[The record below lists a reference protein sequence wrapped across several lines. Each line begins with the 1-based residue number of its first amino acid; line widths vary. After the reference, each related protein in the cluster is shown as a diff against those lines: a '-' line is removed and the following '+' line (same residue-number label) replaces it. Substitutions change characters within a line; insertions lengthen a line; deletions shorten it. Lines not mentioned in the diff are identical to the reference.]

1 LASRVSFP
9 GLPEPHAWRAAEVC
23 NELDAGFFEY
33 GANEIEVEIDRPS
46 LAGFKSHDARF
57 GRANIGCKVGLRPI
71 KHLASSYDLSWR
83 DRHFAA
89 LRSLTPGG
97 PSPFSAMNSTPGR
110 FERFANETEV
120 ERSRP

>member
-9 GLPEPHAWRAAEVC
+9 GLPEPHAWRPAEVC

-57 GRANIGCKVGLRPI
+57 GRANIGCK
-71 KHLASSYDLSWR
+71 
-83 DRHFAA
+83 
-89 LRSLTPGG
+89 
-97 PSPFSAMNSTPGR
+97 GR
-110 FERFANETEV
+110 IATN
-120 ERSRP
+120 